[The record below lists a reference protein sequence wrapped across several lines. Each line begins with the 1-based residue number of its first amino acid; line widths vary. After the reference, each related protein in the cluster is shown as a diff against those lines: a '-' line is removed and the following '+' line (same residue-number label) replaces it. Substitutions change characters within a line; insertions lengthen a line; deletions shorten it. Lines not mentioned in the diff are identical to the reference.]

1 VTQLESFCP
10 DAYDTERRNFFRPV
24 EATLNLI
31 IPFLNQ
37 LTKTFLL
44 IGVISGG
51 VALAQTETPE
61 PFKRMSGLLS
71 SHCVDCHSGAEPDG
85 GLSLAEIDSEQ
96 VIAENRSVWEKIQAR
111 VLNGQMPPK
120 DATPL
125 AIEDRKFIAEY
136 IPQVFR
142 AAAAAKGPQPGPF
155 RLRRLNRSQYNN
167 TIRDLLAVHYEAGYA
182 LPADGAG
189 GEGFDNAA
197 ETLFLSPVHLEKYME
212 AAKDALQYA
221 AKNESSR
228 HILLVNPS
236 GEITEEQAAKRS
248 LRKFANRAYRGP
260 ARDEEVDQ
268 LVQLYNHARHER
280 GMPMDDSI
288 WYAMQACLISP
299 HFLFLT
305 ESSATRPTIEPLND
319 HELATRLSYFLW
331 DSMPDGELRK
341 LADDGKLHEPEILEG
356 QIRRMLDDDRL
367 TTMLDSFMGQWLGT
381 RDLGRSHK
389 MDAKIFPEMNDELAE
404 AFRTEPIRLMQLILK
419 ENRSL
424 LDLID
429 SNYVFVND
437 YTIELYQIPRKGIDL
452 NQNLKRVDLPE
463 GHLRGGLITMGGVLA
478 TSSYAT
484 RTSPV
489 LRGKW
494 VLEKLLNSPP
504 PPPPPNVPSLDDKPE
519 VSQGKTLRQRLEI
532 HRSDAACAACHDLLD
547 PLGFGLESFDAIGR
561 YRENDNGQPVDASG
575 QLPTGEV
582 FNGPK
587 ELKKIL
593 MERKDQVIRS
603 IVTRMM
609 AFALG
614 RSLVDSDHGE
624 IDRILESVRNDEYRS
639 QKMIVEIV
647 RSVPFRCRGWKED

>member
-1 VTQLESFCP
+1 MNLFLAINETAKKAILLMGISF
-10 DAYDTERRNFFRPV
+10 
-24 EATLNLI
+24 
-31 IPFLNQ
+31 
-37 LTKTFLL
+37 
-44 IGVISGG
+44 SS
-51 VALAQTETPE
+51 VASAQSQDSEQ
-61 PFKRMSGLLS
+61 FARMMGLLK
-71 SHCVDCHSGAEPDG
+71 SHCVDCHSGTEPDG
-85 GLSLAEIDSEQ
+85 GLSLEHVASEQ
-96 VIAENRSVWEKIQAR
+96 SIAENRSVWDKIQSR

-120 DATPL
+120 DAQPL
-125 AIEDRKFIAEY
+125 TIEDRKWLAEY
-136 IPQVFR
+136 IPQVLR
-142 AAAAAKGPQPGPF
+142 AVAAAKGPQPGPV

-228 HILLVNPS
+228 RILLVQPTA
-236 GEITEEQAAKRS
+236 ELTEDQAASQS
-248 LRKFANRAYRGP
+248 LRKFANRAYRRP
-260 ARDEEVDQ
+260 VRDEEVDQ
-268 LVQLYNHARHER
+268 LVNLYKHARQDR
-280 GMPMDDSI
+280 GLPMDDSI

-299 HFLFLT
+299 NFLFLS
-305 ESSATRPTIEPLND
+305 ESAAAKPTIEPLND
-319 HELATRLSYFLW
+319 HELAVRLSYFLW
-331 DSMPDGELRK
+331 DCMPDGELRR
-341 LADDGKLHEPEILEG
+341 LADEGKLHEPEILEG
-356 QIRRMLDDDRL
+356 QVRRMLDDERL
-367 TTMLDSFMGQWLGT
+367 ATMLDSFVGQWLGT

-424 LDLID
+424 LELID
-429 SNYVFVND
+429 CNYVFVNE
-437 YTIELYQIPRKGIDL
+437 YTVRLYEIPRKGIDL
-452 NQNLKRVDLPE
+452 NQNLKQVDLPD

-547 PLGFGLESFDAIGR
+547 PLGFGLESLDAIGR
-561 YRENDNGQPVDASG
+561 FREKDNGQPIDASG
-575 QLPTGEV
+575 QLPTGET
-582 FNGPK
+582 FDGPK

-624 IDRILESVRNDEYRS
+624 IDRIVESVRNDEYRS
-639 QKMIVEIV
+639 QKLIIEIV